1 MNQGNAAVQN
11 KAMINN
17 EYCDAAWS
25 IARRFEPN
33 NTQRMKALAAAI
45 HGAVL
50 NENRRCRKL
59 VVDTRRLA
67 TGMRNPSNQDED
79 GNPVEEMCISLEQ
92 ALATSFGY
100 T

>member
-1 MNQGNAAVQN
+1 MSQGNAAIQN
-11 KAMINN
+11 KEMVNN

-33 NTQRMKALAAAI
+33 NHQQMKALAAAI

-50 NENRRCRKL
+50 NENRRCRKI
-59 VVDTRRLA
+59 VADTRRLA
-67 TGMRNPSNQDED
+67 TGMKKPPYLDED
-79 GNPVEEMCISLEQ
+79 GNPVEEMCKSLGE
-92 ALATSFGY
+92 ALVTSFGY

>member
-1 MNQGNAAVQN
+1 MIQGNAAVQN
-11 KAMINN
+11 KEMVNS

-25 IARRFEPN
+25 IARRFEPSN
-33 NTQRMKALAAAI
+33 AQQMKALAAAI

-50 NENRRCRKL
+50 NENRRCRKTI
-59 VVDTRRLA
+59 VDTRRLA
-67 TGMRNPSNQDED
+67 TGMKSPSNPTED
-79 GNPVEEMCISLEQ
+79 GNPVEEMCVSLEQ